1 MKKTSRSK
9 SLSRRPHTAA
19 FLLVCASVHAVAVA
33 QDAPNTLDKVVI
45 RIPAASSESGLT
57 RIDLNA
63 SRPQS
68 LLTPQAIQ
76 QIATPTSDFGTL
88 ANLLPSFVGSAP
100 NGNGF
105 DAAKSMTL
113 RGFPDGQFNV
123 TLDGVPFADP
133 DGFSHHSTSVFPV
146 SSIES
151 LSIDRSPGGGT
162 TLGHATIGGS
172 INITSLAIPGAAGA
186 QVYGAYGS
194 FATSL
199 LGVRLNTAK
208 PVEDGQTG
216 LLVNLQHM
224 QTSGAMAN
232 NDARRDDM
240 LLKSEFR
247 IAGMKLSMLYSYDD
261 YHYIN
266 PPSVTTDQLAQS
278 GSGVGLGTT
287 PRTPLY
293 NQYAKTDR
301 SADFGYASLQG
312 ELGSGISFSETL
324 YTFAYKN
331 RGLSVNGDVT
341 LASSYQVGNG
351 FGVPAIDIAGRQSST
366 AYRTVGNI
374 LQFERTNSGNTLR
387 GGLWIEHSHQDSLRN
402 AIDLSTGTFYNANK
416 GAGTSTLYDYGAD
429 LDTVQPYA
437 EYEWKASSALTIRPG
452 LRYQIASR
460 KFSAAVI
467 PTSKPGTNG
476 QISRSVSSVLPSL
489 EANYGFTPEL
499 HGYAQW
505 SRGAL
510 TPNQN
515 LFYTANPALGNQAEP
530 QKSQALQG
538 GVICTAG
545 PVNLTAGAYLVDLK
559 DYVSTT
565 TDANKNTV
573 YVNSGRV
580 RYRGVEAEGNVRL
593 GYGLSAVANASII
606 RAQFRDAGMVSSA
619 QQPGDSIPLVP
630 TYTALLGALYSN
642 GPWGASLITKFVG
655 TEYQA
660 AGGSSAGNDRRV
672 SPYKYTNVTVSR
684 SLDEW
689 LGKHNSNVSL
699 QINNI
704 ANSTPITDSAGRSA
718 IGASGPLLVN
728 VLARRNVMLSF
739 HYDL

>member
-1 MKKTSRSK
+1 MF
-9 SLSRRPHTAA
+9 RRRHSAM
-19 FLLVCASVHAVAVA
+19 FLIGCASVHTAYAASDASTVLDPVVIHSAAVARV
-33 QDAPNTLDKVVI
+33 
-45 RIPAASSESGLT
+45 SELT
-57 RIDLNA
+57 RIEPDT
-63 SRPQS
+63 SRPLS
-68 LLTPQAIQ
+68 VLTPQAIQ
-76 QIATPTSDFGTL
+76 QVATLTSDFGTL
-88 ANLLPSFVGSAP
+88 ANLLPSFVSSAP

-105 DAAKSMTL
+105 DAAKSMNL

-123 TLDGVPFADP
+123 TLDGIPFADP
-133 DGFSHHSTSVFPV
+133 DGFSHHTTSIFPA

-172 INITSLAIPGAAGA
+172 LNIISAALPDAAGA

-208 PVEDGQTG
+208 PDQDGQTG
-216 LLVNLQHM
+216 LMLNVQHM
-224 QTSGAMAN
+224 QTAGALAN
-232 NDARRDDM
+232 NDARRDDL
-240 LLKSEFR
+240 LLKSESR

-301 SADFGYASLQG
+301 SADFGYMRLEGA
-312 ELGSGISFSETL
+312 LGNHVSFSETL
-324 YTFAYKN
+324 YTFSYN
-331 RGLSVNGDVT
+331 NQGLSVNGDVT
-341 LASSYQVGNG
+341 LPSSYQVGSG
-351 FGVPAIDIAGRQSST
+351 YGVTASDIAGRLSAT
-366 AYRTVGNI
+366 DYRTVGNI
-374 LQFERTNSGNTLR
+374 LQFERTDSGNTLR
-387 GGLWIEHSHQDSLRN
+387 GGLWIEHSHQNSLRN
-402 AIDLSTGTFYNANK
+402 AIDLSTGTFYNANRT
-416 GAGTSTLYDYGAD
+416 AGTSTLYDYGGT

-437 EYEWKASSALTIRPG
+437 DYEWKATSALTVRPG
-452 LRYQIASR
+452 LRYQQTGR

-476 QISRSVSSVLPSL
+476 EISRSVSSILPSL
-489 EANYGFTPEL
+489 EANYMFTPEV

-510 TPNQN
+510 TPNQSF
-515 LFYTANPALGNQAEP
+515 FYTANPALGNQAEP

-538 GVICTAG
+538 GVIYTAG
-545 PVNLTAGAYLVDLK
+545 PINVTADAYLVDLK

-565 TDANKNTV
+565 TDANHNTV
-573 YVNSGRV
+573 YANSGRV
-580 RYRGVEAEGNVRL
+580 RYRGIETEGNVQL

-606 RAQFRDAGMVSSA
+606 RAQFRDAGMVSGVQA
-619 QQPGDSIPLVP
+619 GDSIPLVP
-630 TYTALLGALYSN
+630 TYTALLGALYAN
-642 GPWGASLITKFVG
+642 GPWGGSVITKFVG

-660 AGGSSAGNDRRV
+660 AGGSSAGTDRRV
-672 SPYKYTNVTVSR
+672 TPYTYTNVTVSR

-689 LGKHNSNVSL
+689 LGTHHSNVSL

-718 IGASGPLLVN
+718 IGANGPLLVN